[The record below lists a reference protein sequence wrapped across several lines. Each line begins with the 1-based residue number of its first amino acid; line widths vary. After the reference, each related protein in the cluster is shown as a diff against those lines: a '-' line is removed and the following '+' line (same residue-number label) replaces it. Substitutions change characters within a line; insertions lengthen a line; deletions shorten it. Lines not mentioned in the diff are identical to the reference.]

1 MLNASKK
8 FRELL
13 NGGYRN
19 YKLYIGMA
27 LADGTNLSLTN
38 SDIWQG
44 SFTIDDAVSSDDNFD
59 IGSAIV
65 NQFSFTLNN
74 VYDNFS
80 KYDFYRASVV
90 AHVGLITD
98 DTDPENPVIEKLR
111 KGVFEVDEA
120 KYNGATI
127 SLTCLDNMRLFDR
140 TYSESTL
147 SYPATLQK
155 IVLDACDVCGVTLL
169 NSDFP
174 NNTFTVKNKPSDE
187 ATTFREVISW
197 AAQIAGCFAR
207 CDGYGR
213 LELRW
218 YDQALLDRGG
228 LDGGIFD
235 DATPYASGDTADGGS
250 FNPWDAGYV
259 YDAGTFAEMNYHH
272 LYESTSSEVSTDDV
286 VITGVRVAEKV
297 ENENSG
303 DGITYYDVGTDG
315 YVVSIEDNGLISGGA
330 GKQVAKYLGNKL
342 IGTRFRK
349 ANISHLSDPTIEAG
363 DIAFFTDRK
372 QNTYPI
378 LVSRT
383 VFSTGNFQN
392 TVSSAETPQKN
403 SETRY
408 STQTKNYVEN
418 RKNTKEQISN
428 YDKAVQ
434 MLTSLITQSFGV
446 FKTEEVLGDGSTVF
460 YLHNKPTLAESKTIW
475 KMTADAFAVSTDGG
489 KTWNAGMDSSGNA
502 VVNVLSAIG
511 IQADW
516 IRVTDLQAI
525 GATIGG
531 WNISKT
537 QIYKTIDLYE
547 DMSAEGLKD
556 LGDTDPVQYW
566 VWLRAPVNKDT
577 WVFGICYMR
586 KSDYLSGSNTVY
598 RIFSAT
604 AAGVVTANTFNSS
617 NANITG
623 GTINMTTANS
633 EVSAIKLRYQ
643 SDYAEMSASGLG
655 IEGSDSAYFA
665 RIFANSTYGGRIF
678 LGKNGAAWFRAGEEL
693 GIRLDTSALSIF
705 QGSLNINSNLSVAGS
720 KSREIAT
727 DDFGKVLQYC
737 YETPTP
743 MFGDVGTGQTD
754 ESGKCYIYFD
764 PVFQETVSADYT
776 YCVFLQKEGKG
787 DIWISEKTADYFLV
801 EGTPNLAFSWEAKVK
816 QRDYEYR
823 RLDPL
828 DRSQDEKDTDYE
840 VLAAVYLANYEKEIL
855 DYEETD

>member
-19 YKLYIGMA
+19 YKLYIDMV
-27 LADGTNLSLTN
+27 LSDGTNLSLTN

-44 SFTIDDAVSSDDNFD
+44 SFTIDDAVSSDDSFD

-74 VYDNFS
+74 IYDNFS
-80 KYDFYRASVV
+80 EYDFYGASVV

-98 DTDPENPVIEKLR
+98 DTDLENPVIEKLR

-140 TYSESTL
+140 AYSESTL

-213 LELRW
+213 LELKW
-218 YDQALLDRGG
+218 YAQALLDRGG

-297 ENENSG
+297 ENEESG
-303 DGITYYDVGTDG
+303 DGITYYDVGTAG
-315 YVVSIEDNGLISGGA
+315 YVVSIEDNSLISSGT
-330 GKQVAKYLGNKL
+330 GKQVAEYLGSKL
-342 IGTRFRK
+342 IGMRFRK

-403 SETRY
+403 SDTRY
-408 STQTKNYVEN
+408 SAQTKNYVEN

-460 YLHNKPTLAESKTIW
+460 YLHNKPTLAESQTIW

-511 IQADW
+511 IHADW
-516 IRVTDLQAI
+516 LRVTDLQAI

-531 WNISKT
+531 WNIGEN
-537 QIYKTIDLYE
+537 QIYKYIDLYD
-547 DMSAEGLKD
+547 DMSASGLSALKD
-556 LGDTDPVQYW
+556 EDPVQYW
-566 VWLRAPVNKDT
+566 VWIRKPTEANTP
-577 WVFGICYMR
+577 VFGIYYMK
-586 KSDYLSGSNTVY
+586 KSDYIGKKDVVY
-598 RIFSAT
+598 PIFSAR
-604 AAGVVTANTFNSS
+604 ANGSVTADTFSS
-617 NANITG
+617 ANANITG
-623 GTINMTTANS
+623 GNVDITTNSATKSAVKINYDRYAASMCAGIITVSTPEAKGEVAIYCSAADDGAGCITLRNNGEVFWNLNS
-633 EVSAIKLRYQ
+633 SVVY
-643 SDYAEMSASGLG
+643 Y
-655 IEGSDSAYFA
+655 EGNQAYFKV
-665 RIFANSTYGGRIF
+665 NT
-678 LGKNGAAWFRAGEEL
+678 LGVSG
-693 GIRLDTSALSIF
+693 T
-705 QGSLNINSNLSVAGS
+705 
-720 KSREIAT
+720 KSRIVNT
-727 DDFGKVLQYC
+727 DDFGEVLQYC

-754 ESGKCYIYFD
+754 KSGKCYIYFD

-828 DRSQDEKDTDYE
+828 DRSQDEQDTDYE

>member
-19 YKLYIGMA
+19 YKLYIDMV

-80 KYDFYRASVV
+80 EYDFYGASVV

-140 TYSESTL
+140 AYSESTL

-213 LELRW
+213 LELKW
-218 YDQALLDRGG
+218 YAQALLDRGG
-228 LDGGIFD
+228 LDGGVFD

-250 FNPWDAGYV
+250 FNPWDTGYV

-272 LYESTSSEVSTDDV
+272 LYETTSSEVSTDDV

-297 ENENSG
+297 ENEESG
-303 DGITYYDVGTDG
+303 DGIAYYDVGTAG
-315 YVVSIEDNGLISGGA
+315 YVVSIEDNSLISGGA
-330 GKQVAKYLGNKL
+330 GKQVSEYLGNRL
-342 IGTRFRK
+342 IGMRFRK
-349 ANISHLSDPTIEAG
+349 ANISHLSDPTMEAG

-383 VFSTGNFQN
+383 VFSTGDFQN

-403 SETRY
+403 SDTRY

-446 FKTEEVLGDGSTVF
+446 FKTEEALEDGSTVF

-516 IRVTDLQAI
+516 LRVTDLQAI

-531 WNISKT
+531 WNIGEN
-537 QIYKTIDLYE
+537 QIY
-547 DMSAEGLKD
+547 
-556 LGDTDPVQYW
+556 
-566 VWLRAPVNKDT
+566 R
-577 WVFGICYMR
+577 F
-586 KSDYLSGSNTVY
+586 
-598 RIFSAT
+598 
-604 AAGVVTANTFNSS
+604 
-617 NANITG
+617 
-623 GTINMTTANS
+623 
-633 EVSAIKLRYQ
+633 
-643 SDYAEMSASGLG
+643 
-655 IEGSDSAYFA
+655 
-665 RIFANSTYGGRIF
+665 
-678 LGKNGAAWFRAGEEL
+678 
-693 GIRLDTSALSIF
+693 IR
-705 QGSLNINSNLSVAGS
+705 
-720 KSREIAT
+720 
-727 DDFGKVLQYC
+727 
-737 YETPTP
+737 
-743 MFGDVGTGQTD
+743 
-754 ESGKCYIYFD
+754 
-764 PVFQETVSADYT
+764 
-776 YCVFLQKEGKG
+776 
-787 DIWISEKTADYFLV
+787 
-801 EGTPNLAFSWEAKVK
+801 
-816 QRDYEYR
+816 
-823 RLDPL
+823 
-828 DRSQDEKDTDYE
+828 
-840 VLAAVYLANYEKEIL
+840 
-855 DYEETD
+855 